1 MSMPSLAS
9 VADLEAVVGDI
20 ASGADT
26 TKAQA
31 RLDYASALVRAE
43 AGVDWVNADGDELED
58 VPASI
63 SMVVVAM
70 VERAWTNPNGAV
82 QRAAGPFSES
92 YGTAAADRI
101 YLTKSD
107 RKIIRAA
114 AGALQIGTVAMTRG
128 VLETPTVV
136 YDNGVAFDLTSGV
149 VV

>member
-1 MSMPSLAS
+1 MPSLAS
-9 VADLEAVVGDI
+9 VADLEVLAGAIATGDE
-20 ASGADT
+20 A
-26 TKAQA
+26 KAQA

-58 VPASI
+58 VPAAIVS
-63 SMVVVAM
+63 VVVAM

-101 YLTKSD
+101 YLTRAD

-114 AGALQIGTVAMTRG
+114 CGALQIGTVATTRG
-128 VLETPTVV
+128 GCETPTVIPSGS
-136 YDNGVAFDLTSGV
+136 GVAFDTTTGIV
-149 VV
+149 W